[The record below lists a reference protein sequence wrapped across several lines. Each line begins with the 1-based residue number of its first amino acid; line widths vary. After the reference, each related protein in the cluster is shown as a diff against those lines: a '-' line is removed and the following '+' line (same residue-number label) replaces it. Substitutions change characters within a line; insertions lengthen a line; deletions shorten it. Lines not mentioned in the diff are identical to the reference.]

1 MPTTRHLTGAG
12 VSRLCQWRAIP
23 ARAEPDARA
32 PAFQPARTLSACARQ
47 VCENTLPF
55 PRAGTGPA
63 IRLNIPAGLR
73 TLRKR
78 RRSASRSERLS
89 PGLRRTAA
97 STAPKIRVQTFPLSA
112 GCLDF
117 CNRTLCRSA
126 AKSRRYEKREPH
138 TRFPFSIRRDG
149 QKPVGAFFSTCRP
162 CRHPCRAQQEPQ
174 AQAWAVQQW
183 RIRWSAG
190 ERPRKRHA
198 AERSG
203 KPA

>member
-1 MPTTRHLTGAG
+1 MSVSGAG
-12 VSRLCQWRAIP
+12 QSPHEQSLTPALQPASLQEHSLQAQGRPAKIHSLFRAPDRPCHTTEHPDRL
-23 ARAEPDARA
+23 PDAPKTPSIRI
-32 PAFQPARTLSACARQ
+32 PFRTL
-47 VCENTLPF
+47 VP
-55 PRAGTGPA
+55 GPA
-63 IRLNIPAGLR
+63 PD
-73 TLRKR
+73 
-78 RRSASRSERLS
+78 RRS
-89 PGLRRTAA
+89 TA
-97 STAPKIRVQTFPLSA
+97 TKIRVQTFPLST
-112 GCLDF
+112 GRFDF
-117 CNRTLCRSA
+117 CDRTLCRSA
-126 AKSRRYEKREPH
+126 ASRRYEKGEPH

>member
-1 MPTTRHLTGAG
+1 MYVRF
-12 VSRLCQWRAIP
+12 RRRAIP

-32 PAFQPARTLSACARQ
+32 PAFAACKNSLCMRKAGPRKYA
-47 VCENTLPF
+47 PF
-55 PRAGTGPA
+55 PRSGTGPA
-63 IRLNIPAGLR
+63 IRLNIPAGPR

-112 GCLDF
+112 GRFDF
-117 CNRTLCRSA
+117 CDRTLCRSA
-126 AKSRRYEKREPH
+126 AKSRRYEKGEPH